1 MDPHLINRDYEHL
14 IGLLYQGTLEEQPWQ
29 SALPLLREVLDAQVV
44 SLVLRPP
51 SNDDR
56 GAILNCV
63 RPEANMLRD
72 QGSLAD
78 PSDWE
83 ASAYRDQ
90 FFALDPFVN
99 LPVDEVVALEDIL
112 PDAELHLIPEQSH
125 AMIFRQPWRV
135 GAIMAA
141 FLEEHE

>member
-1 MDPHLINRDYEHL
+1 MTNGEADYDHLL
-14 IGLLYQGTLEEQPWQ
+14 GLVYQGALEEQPWQ

-51 SNDDR
+51 SDDDR

-63 RPEANMLRD
+63 RPESHVQRG
-72 QGSLAD
+72 QGLLAD

-90 FFALDPFVN
+90 FFALDPFIN
-99 LPVDEVVALEDIL
+99 LPLDEVVALEDIL
-112 PDAELHLIPEQSH
+112 PDAELVASDY
-125 AMIFRQPWRV
+125 
-135 GAIMAA
+135 
-141 FLEEHE
+141 